1 MRAALVALLLLVPLP
16 AMAQIQ
22 SDCRGPGSIG
32 TAVMSPDGT
41 ITMNLRSPN
50 GAEGVFSYPRS
61 DPNYARMLS
70 HLGGMRPGEH
80 KSVPPFC
87 NTQSSGN

>member
-1 MRAALVALLLLVPLP
+1 VKAALLALLLLAPLP
-16 AMAQIQ
+16 AMAQIL
-22 SDCRGPGSIG
+22 SDCRGLGSIG

-41 ITMNLRSPN
+41 ITMSLRSPD
-50 GAEGVFSYPRS
+50 GAEGVLSYPRS

-80 KSVPPFC
+80 KNVPPFC
-87 NTQSSGN
+87 NAQSGGN